1 MSFWNTPASQIDAR
15 TLVRSDALLRLAGL
29 FAAFPAL
36 AASRLPMSALVFM
49 MAAAWSIAETVRL
62 ARRIRGRALHC
73 TSDAWFWLDHGSPV
87 GSGSRESLAFAAAS
101 QYWAVVTLRLVGV
114 RNRNRYRLVVL
125 LPLLSRESRRRLL
138 LALRY
143 VDRTVSTAPGARSG

>member
-1 MSFWNTPASQIDAR
+1 
-15 TLVRSDALLRLAGL
+15 VRSDALLRLAGL
-29 FAAFPAL
+29 LAVFAAL

-49 MAAAWSIAETVRL
+49 VAAAWSGAETVRL

-73 TSDAWFWLDHGSPV
+73 AGDAWFWLDHGSPV
-87 GSGSRESLAFAAAS
+87 GAGSRESLAFAAGS
-101 QYWAVVTLRLVGV
+101 QCQAVVTLRLVGV
-114 RNRNRYRLVVL
+114 RSPYRLVVL

-143 VDRTVSTAPGARSG
+143 GDRTVSTASGARSG